1 MGIMIQKRN
10 GRQEIIDI
18 SKIQKHT
25 IAATK
30 NLTGVSQSELE
41 IDSRIKFID
50 GMSSTDIH
58 DSLIKTAVEKIDID
72 VPNWTFVAA
81 RLFLFD
87 LYHRVGRATHGIKGN
102 AYCHLKDYIKYGQD
116 AQRIITNLEDGY
128 DLDDLNEH
136 IKPQRDYLFNYLGI
150 KTMYDRYLLKN
161 NDKEPIE
168 LPQQMFMGIAMF
180 LAQNE
185 TNKQEKAKEFYD
197 VLSKFEVMLATPTLS
212 NARTTRHQLSSCFT
226 KGTKVR
232 TIDGYKDIDKIELGD
247 MVLTHKNRFMKVYEL
262 FKRDYARNLISLNIN
277 GLIQP
282 FNATEEHPVLS
293 LKKDDISCIRKLG
306 NCILNQKKHKHCF
319 SLKGE
324 YRNDCELLDKE
335 FSSSWN
341 KIDDLNK
348 GDFVSISYPKY
359 KGKDTIYISDYIQTK
374 NLIEVDG
381 KMMFKRNSKS
391 FYSVERSF
399 LNNQILPVT
408 NKIKLSKDFML
419 LIGYFLAEGHI
430 SKDKDYISFTFGSK
444 EISYIEETKQIL
456 EDIFDIKACVNI
468 NKDNST
474 NVVAHSKIIALFF
487 DKLIGTGFDKKVLN
501 NDILFANPKVQKW
514 LLVAAIRGDG
524 CALSEG
530 YQLTMSNERLIK
542 QLFEIALRCG
552 LSPFMKKDATKSR
565 LATIKATH
573 LKIGV
578 YNDKSFILDV
588 NKNLIKINLDCTNK
602 SALRYFWF
610 KDEYF
615 MKIIDKNSTYL
626 EDKVYN
632 IEVEDDHSYSV
643 AGVNV
648 HNCYVGSSPD
658 NIEGIFD
665 GYKEMALLSK
675 FGGGIGWDWNSI
687 RSIGGV
693 IDGHKG
699 AAGGTVPFLKI
710 TNDIALAV
718 DQLGCVAKDSYVKVL
733 SKVKTDNF
741 EHDFRKEY
749 EKVDFTQKE
758 LLEGIA
764 SYASSFA
771 FKYAKFSKNFIGSLL
786 FDYIMNIKGY
796 TFLEETYDL
805 THDQYKKIIGQYKKI
820 NKGLPEGFETI
831 LDYPD
836 YAISPD
842 GIVIHRVNFRPLS
855 NNIDRKGYVRVGL
868 GKNSIALHT
877 LLAKQ
882 YLNYDEN
889 KTIDHID
896 GNKLNNSLN
905 NLQIISNE
913 KNISKG
919 WEKTYKQR
927 TEKARIRKHL
937 SFGHKLKGDKR
948 DTHKFKILDIETKI
962 IPIGDLRIGD
972 LILSYNIEKNETE
985 YKAVIAKH
993 QIDVKQ
999 ENQIKLSFKDGNH
1012 IVTSNWHPFPK
1023 VINDKVVYKRSDEM
1037 KVGDTTI
1044 NDKGEFVKVQDIQK
1058 VALDEDFIDLTVKD
1072 NNNYFCSTQNQEGSF
1087 HLIHNTRKGAIAVYL
1102 EPWHM
1107 DVIDFIDLKKN
1118 NGEERRRA
1126 HDLFPALWINDLFMQ
1141 RILEDSHWTLF
1152 DPYEV
1157 KDLSTL
1163 TGEEFN
1169 KRYEEYESNHHITK
1183 QQMKAK
1189 DLWKKVLTS
1198 YFESGSPFLCFKD
1211 TANRANPNNH
1221 NGFIRSSNLCVT
1233 GDTRL
1238 HTQYG
1243 LVKAKEL
1250 EEMNKKVIAT
1260 CDNRTNFNRKEY
1272 GTFKANCLEV
1282 YKTKE
1287 NAKIYEIETYDGYTI
1302 KCTNWHEFYVN
1313 RDKEIKKLP
1322 LKDMKLTDKL
1332 LIQSDEG
1339 QFGNFGTYDE
1349 GLILGLITGDGTFS
1363 KTNNGKP
1370 LAVLDLFNDEMECLK
1385 DSIHLKL
1392 NKLLNEN
1399 KPLNKILKNSN
1410 NSDKIRFT
1418 STTLAKLLNKK
1429 YNFNK
1434 ETKNKVPENIFKGS
1448 KKTVV
1453 GYLQGIYTTDGTVN
1467 VLRSGKNKTPSFSI
1481 QLSNIDLK
1489 YLQDIQILLSNFG
1502 IRSKINNNSI
1512 GKRVCFDYTTKSGE
1526 YKEYTSNGTYR
1537 IDINGRNATKFI
1549 DNIGFLSNKQTRC
1562 LKILEERKVLG
1573 LSRESKKSE
1582 YFEVK
1587 IKRIEYIGREDVYDT
1602 TQLVNNSLIF
1612 NGIVTGNCTEIF
1624 QNTEANHYLI
1634 KVELEN
1640 GQIVTFEEGEDVTV
1654 DSGLVKKA
1662 NKLTALDRLYGEKI
1676 FIIEKEK
1683 IDGQTAVCNLASV
1696 NLSKINK
1703 DEDIKRVVPVA
1714 MRMLD
1719 NVIDLNF
1726 YPLRKVKVTN
1736 LKSRAVGLGIMGESQ
1751 MLAESQIQWGSQD
1764 HFKKIDSIMEAISYN
1779 AIDASSNLAVEK
1791 GVYATFEGS
1800 KWSQGIMP
1808 MDHTKDEVKTLFEK
1822 DLFDKSNYDWD
1833 ILRKKVKN
1841 QGMRNGY
1848 LMSIAPTSSISILV
1862 GTTQAIEPVYKRKW
1876 YEENL
1881 SGQIPVVVPNLSTET
1896 WAYYTPA
1903 YEIDQFDIIKAASI
1917 RQKWIDQGQSTNI
1930 FISLNKA
1937 SGKYLHEIYTLAWR
1951 LGLKST
1957 YYLRS
1962 QSPEAVEDVVDR
1974 SMECVGCQ

>member
-1 MGIMIQKRN
+1 MMIRKRN

-25 IAATK
+25 ISATE

-41 IDSRIKFID
+41 IDSRIKFIE

-128 DLDDLNEH
+128 DLEDLNNH
-136 IKPQRDYLFNYLGI
+136 LKPERDYLFNYLGI
-150 KTMYDRYLLKN
+150 KTIYDRYLLKN
-161 NDKEPIE
+161 NNKEPIE
-168 LPQQMFMGIAMF
+168 LPQQMFMGISMF

-212 NARTTRHQLSSCFT
+212 NARTTRHQLSSCFI

-262 FKRDYARNLISLNIN
+262 FKRDYARNLISLDIN
-277 GLIQP
+277 GLIKP
-282 FNATEEHPVLS
+282 LEATEEHPILS
-293 LKKDDISCIRKLG
+293 MKKDDISCIRKLG
-306 NCILNQKKHKHCF
+306 NCILNQNNHRYCF

-324 YRNDCELLDKE
+324 YKNDCELLNKE

-341 KIDDLNK
+341 KIEDLNK

-381 KMMFKRNSKS
+381 KMLFKRSSKS
-391 FYSVERSF
+391 FYSVGRSF
-399 LNNQILPVT
+399 LNNQIQSVT
-408 NKIKLSKDFML
+408 NKIKLSKNFML

-430 SKDKDYISFTFGSK
+430 SKDKSSISFTFGSK
-444 EISYIEETKQIL
+444 EISYIEETKNIL
-456 EDIFDIKACVNI
+456 EDIFDVKVCINI

-474 NVVAHSKIIALFF
+474 NVVVHSKILALFF
-487 DKLIGTGFDKKVLN
+487 YELVGTGFDKKILN

-514 LLVAAIRGDG
+514 LLVSAIRGDG

-530 YQLTMSNERLIK
+530 YQLTMSNEKLIQ
-542 QLFEIALRCG
+542 QLFEISLRCG
-552 LSPFMKKDATKSR
+552 LSPYMKNDNKKSR
-565 LATIKATH
+565 LATVKATH

-578 YNDKSFILDV
+578 NNDKSFILDV
-588 NKNLIKINLDCTNK
+588 NKNIEKINLDSKSK

-615 MKIIDKNSTYL
+615 MKIIDKDSTYL

-643 AGVNV
+643 SGVNV
-648 HNCYVGSSPD
+648 HNCYVGSSSD

-665 GYKEMALLSK
+665 AYKEMALLSK

-718 DQLGCVAKDSYVKVL
+718 DQLGCVERNTLVEIIDNIDNTL
-733 SKVKTDNF
+733 EEKTTIKKISECKIGEYIASMNI
-741 EHDFRKEY
+741 ENNKKEFRKIEMLHEPIVKYENQIRIIFDNNDEY
-749 EKVDFTQKE
+749 TTSTWHPT
-758 LLEGIA
+758 LI
-764 SYASSFA
+764 Y
-771 FKYAKFSKNFIGSLL
+771 N
-786 FDYIMNIKGY
+786 
-796 TFLEETYDL
+796 
-805 THDQYKKIIGQYKKI
+805 
-820 NKGLPEGFETI
+820 
-831 LDYPD
+831 
-836 YAISPD
+836 
-842 GIVIHRVNFRPLS
+842 S
-855 NNIDRKGYVRVGL
+855 NNKLIYKR
-868 GKNSIALHT
+868 A
-877 LLAKQ
+877 
-882 YLNYDEN
+882 DEIKISD
-889 KTIDHID
+889 KTIDSNGNIAIVSSID
-896 GNKLNNSLN
+896 YEPKA
-905 NLQIISNE
+905 NE
-913 KNISKG
+913 N
-919 WEKTYKQR
+919 Y
-927 TEKARIRKHL
+927 
-937 SFGHKLKGDKR
+937 F
-948 DTHKFKILDIETKI
+948 
-962 IPIGDLRIGD
+962 
-972 LILSYNIEKNETE
+972 
-985 YKAVIAKH
+985 
-993 QIDVKQ
+993 
-999 ENQIKLSFKDGNH
+999 
-1012 IVTSNWHPFPK
+1012 
-1023 VINDKVVYKRSDEM
+1023 
-1037 KVGDTTI
+1037 
-1044 NDKGEFVKVQDIQK
+1044 
-1058 VALDEDFIDLTVKD
+1058 DLTVQGT
-1072 NNNYFCSTQNQEGSF
+1072 NNYFCSTHGKHF
-1087 HLIHNTRKGAIAVYL
+1087 HVVHNTRKGAIAVYL

-1107 DVIDFIDLKKN
+1107 DIMDFIDLKKN

-1141 RILEDSHWTLF
+1141 RILEDGNWSLF

-1157 KDLSTL
+1157 KDLATL
-1163 TGEEFN
+1163 TGEEFQ
-1169 KRYEEYESNHHITK
+1169 KRYEEYENDYRVTK
-1183 QQMKAK
+1183 KQIKAK
-1189 DLWKKVLTS
+1189 ELWKKVLTS

-1211 TANRANPNNH
+1211 TANKTNPNSH

-1272 GTFKANCLEV
+1272 GIFKANCLEV

-1363 KTNNGKP
+1363 KTNSGKP
-1370 LAVLDLFNDEMECLK
+1370 LAILDLFNDEMECLK

-1418 STTLAKLLNKK
+1418 STTLAKLLDKK
-1429 YNFNK
+1429 YDFNK
-1434 ETKNKVPENIFKGS
+1434 ETKIKVPENIFKGS
-1448 KKTVV
+1448 KQTVV

-1467 VLRSGKNKTPSFSI
+1467 ILRSGKNKTPSFSV

-1502 IRSKINNNSI
+1502 IRSKINDNRI

-1549 DNIGFLSNKQTRC
+1549 DTIGFLSNKQTRC

-1640 GQIVTFEEGEDVTV
+1640 GQIVTFEEDEEVTV

-1662 NKLTALDRLYGEKI
+1662 NKLTALDKLYGEKI

-1683 IDGQTAVCNLASV
+1683 IDGKTAVCNLASV

-1703 DEDIKRVVPVA
+1703 ETDINRVVPIA
-1714 MRMLD
+1714 IRMLD

-1736 LKSRAVGLGIMGESQ
+1736 LQSRAIGLGIMGESQ
-1751 MLAESQIQWGSQD
+1751 MLAESQIQWGSEE

-1779 AIDASSNLAVEK
+1779 AIDASSNLGVEK
-1791 GVYATFEGS
+1791 GVYSTFEGS
-1800 KWSQGIMP
+1800 KWSEGIMP
-1808 MDHTKDEVKTLFEK
+1808 MDHTKDEVKTLFQK
-1822 DLFDKSNYDWD
+1822 DLFDKSNYNWD
-1833 ILRKKVKN
+1833 ILREKVKK

-1881 SGQIPVVVPNLSTET
+1881 SGQIPVVVPNLSAET
-1896 WAYYTPA
+1896 WEYYTPA
-1903 YEIDQFDIIKAASI
+1903 YEVNQFDIIKAAAI

-1930 FISLNKA
+1930 FISLDKA
-1937 SGKYLHEIYTLAWR
+1937 SGKYLHEIYTLAWQ

-1962 QSPEAVEDVVDR
+1962 QSPEAQEEVVDR